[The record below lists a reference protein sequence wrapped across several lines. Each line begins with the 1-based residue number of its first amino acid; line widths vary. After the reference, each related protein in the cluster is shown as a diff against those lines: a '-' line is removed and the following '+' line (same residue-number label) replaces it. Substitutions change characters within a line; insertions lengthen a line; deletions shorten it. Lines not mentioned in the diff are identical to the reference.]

1 MKSIYIANLAAI
13 LAMLLTYPT
22 VVSVYTIDHS
32 YVDWFNAP
40 IGPRILLLLLFGYW
54 VFPGLLLGTVLS
66 YLIFD
71 VLSFNQGLALDLTFN
86 FVDCIAPVVAL
97 YIMQSFRVASFFTSD
112 KIVYRH
118 AIFYCIL
125 SSLIVAF
132 SRLILA
138 SNQGVCDS
146 SQCFVYLVSNLVGSL
161 SGSFVL
167 FFIFAVFSYAVRKQ
181 MISYNS

>member
-71 VLSFNQGLALDLTFN
+71 VLSLNQGLALDLTFN
-86 FVDCIAPVVAL
+86 FVDCIAPVAAL

-138 SNQGVCDS
+138 SNQDVVDS
-146 SQCFVYLVSNLVGSL
+146 SQSFVYLVSNFIGAL

-167 FFIFAVFSYAVRKQ
+167 LFVFFVSNYAVRKK
-181 MISYNS
+181 MINYNS